1 MIDTNKTGGM
11 KMKAAFILVP
21 SESRRLIA
29 KGVAAMKEIKDA
41 RESGYTI
48 ICGGTTNGY
57 VAQEILGVTDI
68 PPHKYTAGT
77 ICSRVVCT
85 TDVEK

>member
-1 MIDTNKTGGM
+1 
-11 KMKAAFILVP
+11 MKAAFILVP

-41 RESGYTI
+41 RERGYTI

-57 VAQEILGVTDI
+57 VAQEILV
-68 PPHKYTAGT
+68 KR
-77 ICSRVVCT
+77 SQ
-85 TDVEK
+85 